1 VTDSVLSSN
10 CDAGASAAVRG
21 RRSGSIHYRLRQRRF
36 DTQGRRPSTCLA
48 TPFDSSLASRRRQ
61 DRSSTH
67 FLRAQSE
74 TGYSQSLGPGIK
86 RCLDISMVTSSPSCI
101 SSKPPPPRTLAAAI
115 VELPPILP
123 LCHASAP
130 GPPYPEPR
138 SDPRRSHSRACS
150 EVTRP
155 PQVAVGSLC
164 VDSSASTILH

>member
-21 RRSGSIHYRLRQRRF
+21 RRSGSIHHRLRQRRF
-36 DTQGRRPSTCLA
+36 DRQGRRPSPCVA
-48 TPFDSSLASRRRQ
+48 TPFHSPLASRRRQ

-74 TGYSQSLGPGIK
+74 TGYSQSLCPGTK
-86 RCLDISMVTSSPSCI
+86 RCLDIYMVTSSSSCI
-101 SSKPPPPRTLAAAI
+101 SSKPPPRTLAAAI
-115 VELPPILP
+115 VELPLILSR
-123 LCHASAP
+123 CHASAP

-138 SDPRRSHSRACS
+138 SDPRRSHYLACS

-155 PQVAVGSLC
+155 PPVAVGRLC
-164 VDSSASTILH
+164 VDSSASTLFH